1 MQEIINKY
9 KWYTVGII
17 ILLIFFSAKSCVR
30 TQTDELHGK
39 NKQLEVQI
47 KKLKDGVT
55 TLEASRLRIK
65 DSTDSENNRRR
76 KERKELEKKVLAS
89 AERIKQLERDNSK
102 TKSKIR
108 SMSLEEKAKELN
120 ETYGSK
126 DATAT
131 SNSID
136 IKGSMPNLILET
148 IADAN
153 TCSEIVKEKDGQLVI
168 KDSLNSSLSKDNK
181 AISFSL
187 FSAEKSIKGFKELN
201 QLQGELNT
209 SLQKENKKIRVKNT
223 LNTILIPVVAILGA
237 YGGYSI
243 AK

>member
-9 KWYTVGII
+9 KWYAVGII

-55 TLEASRLRIK
+55 TLEASRLRTK
-65 DSTDSENNRRR
+65 DSINSENDKRR
-76 KERKELEKKVLAS
+76 KERKEFKKKILAS

-102 TKSKIR
+102 TKSKIKN
-108 SMSLEEKAKELN
+108 MSLEEKAKELN

-136 IKGSMPNLILET
+136 IKGVMPNLILET

-168 KDSLNSSLSKDNK
+168 KDSLNSSLSKDNE
-181 AISFSL
+181 ALSLNL

-201 QLQGELNT
+201 QIQEELNT

-223 LNTILIPVVAILGA
+223 LNTILIPVVAIISI
-237 YGGYSI
+237 YVGYKL